1 MSHDPIARV
10 IFSNEQL
17 TFCCDDLHR
26 SLDRPVSR
34 HARLED
40 RRSEQ
45 LAVQQVAKSHASL
58 VFSALIPLHAF
69 DALARSLEARI
80 RSLAGGRRRVL
91 QVFGPHTSAV
101 SKRSRGGR
109 CGLSSSMAV
118 FPHGLMPQL
127 PVWAISASGS
137 RALESSPPQ
146 PLLSPM
152 FSVNGGGGGQTGSFV
167 LWSGLPGS
175 NKQLF

>member
-58 VFSALIPLHAF
+58 VLSALIPLHAF

-80 RSLAGGRRRVL
+80 RSLAGAEDGSCKYLDRTL
-91 QVFGPHTSAV
+91 LLLV
-101 SKRSRGGR
+101 SVVVGAGVDYARAWRCSR
-109 CGLSSSMAV
+109 
-118 FPHGLMPQL
+118 
-127 PVWAISASGS
+127 
-137 RALESSPPQ
+137 
-146 PLLSPM
+146 
-152 FSVNGGGGGQTGSFV
+152 TD
-167 LWSGLPGS
+167 
-175 NKQLF
+175 